1 MIKLNSSVSMT
12 AKILLID
19 ANVFFAR
26 RITDALKLEGFDV
39 IHSTQTGYALTM
51 LEYDMPSAIL
61 CSTNLREINAHDLP
75 AIIHADAKT
84 AHIPVIAMGEGGDQA
99 LMEAFRS
106 GCADYVDKRLGP
118 ELIASQIKT
127 FLRSSHEGF
136 QPVQMLGAFDTAL
149 SGSLSHMD
157 LPGVLQMLA
166 HSRQTGALYVNAAS
180 IDGIIFF
187 ENGNVTHAESG
198 DLIGDQAFVHVVKR
212 CNGVDTGSYRFLP
225 GESAGTRTVLRSA
238 TELMLEAL
246 REVDEAAQTD
256 ADDVD
261 AEGGFIR

>member
-1 MIKLNSSVSMT
+1 MSHSAFT
-12 AKILLID
+12 RGKILLID

-26 RITDALKLEGFDV
+26 RITEALRLEGFDV
-39 IHSTQTGYALTM
+39 VHATQSGYALTT
-51 LEYDMPSAIL
+51 LEYDMPSVIL
-61 CSTNLREINAHDLP
+61 CSTSMREINAHDLP
-75 AIIHADAKT
+75 QIVHADPKT

-118 ELIASQIKT
+118 ELIASQVKT
-127 FLRSSHEGF
+127 FLRSSAEGF
-136 QPVQMLGAFDTAL
+136 QPVQMLGSSDTAL

-166 HSRQTGALYVNAAS
+166 HSRQTGSLYVNAGA

-187 ENGNVTHAESG
+187 DNGNVTHAESG
-198 DLIGDQAFVHVVKR
+198 DLIGDEAVVQIVKH
-212 CNGVDTGSYRFLP
+212 CNSLEAGSYKFLP
-225 GESAGTRTVLRSA
+225 GESASTRTVLRSA

-246 REVDEAAQTD
+246 REVDEAAQD
-256 ADDVD
+256 G
-261 AEGGFIR
+261 AEGGFVR

>member
-1 MIKLNSSVSMT
+1 MKLNSSVST

-26 RITDALKLEGFDV
+26 RITDALKLEGFEV
-39 IHSTQTGYALTM
+39 VHSTQSSYALTM

-61 CSTNLREINAHDLP
+61 CSTNLREISAHDLP
-75 AIIHADAKT
+75 QIIHADPKT

-127 FLRSSHEGF
+127 FLRSSAEGF
-136 QPVQMLGAFDTAL
+136 QPVQMLGSSDTAL

-166 HSRQTGALYVNAAS
+166 HSRQTGSLYVNAGN

-198 DLIGDQAFVHVVKR
+198 DMIGDEAVVYIVKR
-212 CNGVDTGSYRFLP
+212 CNGMESGSYKFLP

-246 REVDEAAQTD
+246 REVDESAQND
-256 ADDVD
+256 L
-261 AEGGFIR
+261 EGGFLR

>member
-1 MIKLNSSVSMT
+1 MKLNSSVSN
-12 AKILLID
+12 AKILVID

-26 RITDALKLEGFDV
+26 RITDALKLEGFEV
-39 IHSTQTGYALTM
+39 VHTTQSGYALTM

-61 CSTNLREINAHDLP
+61 CSTNLREIDAHALP
-75 AIIHADAKT
+75 QIIHADPKT

-106 GCADYVDKRLGP
+106 GCADYIDKRLGP
-118 ELIASQIKT
+118 ELIASQVKT
-127 FLRSSHEGF
+127 FLRSSAEGF
-136 QPVQMLGAFDTAL
+136 QPVQMLGSSDTAL

-157 LPGVLQMLA
+157 LPGVVQMLA
-166 HSRQTGALYVNAAS
+166 HSRQTGSLYVNAGN

-198 DLIGDQAFVHVVKR
+198 DMIGDEAVVYIVKR
-212 CNGVDTGSYRFLP
+212 CNGMESGSYKFMP

-246 REVDEAAQTD
+246 RELDEAAQE
-256 ADDVD
+256 DDV
-261 AEGGFIR
+261 EGGFLR